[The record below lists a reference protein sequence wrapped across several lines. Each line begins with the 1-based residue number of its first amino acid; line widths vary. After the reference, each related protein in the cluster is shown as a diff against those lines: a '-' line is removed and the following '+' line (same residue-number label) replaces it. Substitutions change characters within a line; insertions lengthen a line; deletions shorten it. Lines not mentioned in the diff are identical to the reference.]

1 MTKIKFIFYCLIVLS
16 FSFFFSCGK
25 DGEENPLDDILEW
38 EYGRNEYN
46 MELGDTLRNFV
57 LHIPDSYSDDQAV
70 PLVMMLHGSSGSGT
84 KFYNISGWV
93 EKANEENFIAVFPT
107 GLEYPIVENNG
118 RKSTKWSSD
127 GLVNDIP
134 EGYPIYDDIPF
145 IKELVELLQTEFNID
160 DKRRYICG
168 FSNGGGFVK
177 SRAIDELN
185 DLFAAAATG
194 GGLGI
199 AQPQV
204 ITGRLMSLYNISGT
218 RDPKIVI
225 HSGEMEEVPIA
236 GEELMA
242 HEVYSQQ
249 VINTLQTLKLSD
261 NYTEL
266 PSPPQ
271 YNILHFDNDE
281 SGQGN
286 EFMLMLI
293 NDMGHNFPNGSNNPQ
308 GVIGVDHIWPWFL
321 QYQLD

>member
-1 MTKIKFIFYCLIVLS
+1 MNEYKLQLYFLIMILLVIHV
-16 FSFFFSCGK
+16 SCGK
-25 DGEENPLDDILEW
+25 DGEDNTTDVLFEW
-38 EYGRNEYN
+38 DYGRNDYD
-46 MELGDTLRNFV
+46 MEMGDTLRNFV
-57 LHIPDSYSDDQAV
+57 LHVPDSYTGDQNV

-93 EKANEENFIAVFPT
+93 EKADEENFIVVFPT

-127 GLVNDIP
+127 GLIKDIP

-145 IKELVELLQTEFNID
+145 IRELVEMLVTNFQID
-160 DKRRYICG
+160 EKRMYICG

-199 AQPQV
+199 AQPQE
-204 ITGRLMSLYNISGT
+204 INGRLMSLYNISGT
-218 RDPKIVI
+218 RDPKIII
-225 HSGEMEEVPIA
+225 HSGEIKEVPIE
-236 GEELMA
+236 GEAIMN

-249 VINTLQTLKLSD
+249 VINTIQSLQLSD
-261 NYTEL
+261 SYTEM

-271 YNILHFDNDE
+271 YNILHFAEDL
-281 SGQGN
+281 SGQDN
-286 EFMLMLI
+286 EFMLMLV
-293 NDMGHNFPNGSNNPQ
+293 NDMAHNFPNGNNNPQ
-308 GVIGVDHIWPWFL
+308 GVVAVDHVWPWFL